1 MATRAFFFG
10 MVTQRHVMTTSK
22 QPRRPSRFVR
32 RVRTHVAVG
41 AGSLAA
47 TAFVFALVQSEDAV
61 FRASMATAYVALALL
76 AITLLF
82 GPVAALQGQRY
93 PLSTDI
99 RRDFGI
105 WSGILAVVHVVI
117 GLQVHMRGKMWEYF
131 AHASQGTLL
140 PRFDP
145 FGLAN
150 YAGLAATVI
159 LVALLVTS
167 NDASLRRLGADRW
180 RKVHALASW
189 GLFLTVLHGAAYQA
203 IEKRVWAFVAVFA
216 LLAIPTTALRIRE
229 RRYPSRDGQV

>member
-1 MATRAFFFG
+1 M
-10 MVTQRHVMTTSK
+10 
-22 QPRRPSRFVR
+22 R
-32 RVRTHVAVG
+32 RVRTHVLVG

-47 TAFVFALVQSEDAV
+47 TVIVFALVASEDAV
-61 FRASMATAYVALALL
+61 FRTSMATAYVALALL

-105 WSGILAVVHVVI
+105 WSGILAVAHVVV

-131 AHASQGTLL
+131 AHASQGMLL

-150 YAGLAATVI
+150 YTGLAATVI

-167 NDASLRRLGADRW
+167 NDASLRHLGADRW

-189 GLFLTVLHGAAYQA
+189 GLALTLLHGAAYQA
-203 IEKRVWAFVAVFA
+203 IEKRAWAFVLVFA
-216 LLAIPTTALRIRE
+216 LLATPTVALRVAE
-229 RRYPSRDGQV
+229 RRYPARRDQT